1 MATQK
6 MMQSKRAEM
15 IELIKA
21 HPGISSAELAS
32 RVGINSASKVTT
44 ALWQYVRN
52 GKIVTERA
60 EIDGRWMNKHYMA
73 DQVPP
78 DAAERI
84 TQRIVDASDAIPAVK
99 SPQARNSVFDVPSP
113 HKQQRMTS
121 QPQASSFQTMRRMS
135 TTFACAVT
143 GDGGLVI
150 LRDGA
155 IETSLSE
162 VETMKVQACLMKH
175 AAARFF
181 ATMS

>member
-1 MATQK
+1 MATKKLIQG
-6 MMQSKRAEM
+6 KRAEM

-52 GKIVTERA
+52 EKIVTERA

-84 TQRIVDASDAIPAVK
+84 TQRVIDASNAAPTIK

-113 HKQQRMTS
+113 PKQQRAS
-121 QPQASSFQTMRRMS
+121 RQSQASAIEAMSRMS
-135 TTFACAVT
+135 AKFDCAIT
-143 GDGGLVI
+143 GNGGLVL

-155 IETSLSE
+155 IEVSLSE
-162 VETMKVQACLMKH
+162 SETLKVQACLMKL
-175 AAARFF
+175 AAAKFF
-181 ATMS
+181 ATMA